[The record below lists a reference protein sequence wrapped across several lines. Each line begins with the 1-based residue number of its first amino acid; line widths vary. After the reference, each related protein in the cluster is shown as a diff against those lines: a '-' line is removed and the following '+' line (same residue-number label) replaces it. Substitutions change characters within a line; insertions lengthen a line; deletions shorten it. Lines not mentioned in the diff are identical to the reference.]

1 MLTYVALFYGNII
14 KTDSLIVATVV
25 FICSLCTNFVQLCTN
40 FLKFIESLRELFS
53 EVFKPVCFIIF
64 RTADYTL
71 GIFQSIGFKE
81 FHDYLLMD
89 EQGRQTRLGKAHYVV
104 GNS

>member
-1 MLTYVALFYGNII
+1 MYKFLVDEVEWKI
-14 KTDSLIVATVV
+14 
-25 FICSLCTNFVQLCTN
+25 
-40 FLKFIESLRELFS
+40 LKFVESLRKLFL
-53 EVFKPVCFIIF
+53 EVFKLCCFIIF
-64 RTADYTL
+64 RKADYTL

-104 GNS
+104 GKS

>member
-1 MLTYVALFYGNII
+1 MNKFLVDKVQWKII
-14 KTDSLIVATVV
+14 KV
-25 FICSLCTNFVQLCTN
+25 
-40 FLKFIESLRELFS
+40 IESLRKLFL
-53 EVFKPVCFIIF
+53 EVFKPCYFVIF